1 MNHLNNRIRIIYDRY
16 CLRPVCLMAFIGLCA
31 INSSLA
37 QNTSY
42 EFWPEADIWYTLNPS
57 WRLSAFVPITKYNES
72 KHRDLNIFLQ
82 ADYKWGR
89 TKHSAIMRLMDE
101 NKEQMMKAWMVRG
114 GFMEGWS
121 LGENAGE
128 YTEDMLFAEI
138 HRRVSLKGQI
148 LLSHRMR
155 IDTRWVGEDPTFSCR
170 IRYRVMVE
178 KEFTA
183 GRGSIVPY
191 VNAEP
196 YWDSRYS
203 TFNRVRLIGGA
214 TLAWGKLFAFEGNIT
229 YQYDSHY
236 DTENLWALNLIL
248 HVFFESKHSG
258 SKPQ

>member
-1 MNHLNNRIRIIYDRY
+1 MNWRN
-16 CLRPVCLMAFIGLCA
+16 CLRAVCLMVLIGLGA
-31 INSSLA
+31 INCGIA

-42 EFWPEADIWYTLNPS
+42 EFWPEADIWYALGPA

-72 KHRDLNIFLQ
+72 KDRDLNVYLQ

-89 TKHSAIMRLMDE
+89 TKYSAVRRMTDE
-101 NKEQMMKAWMVRG
+101 NRVQLMKAWMVRG

-121 LGENAGE
+121 LGENAGD

-138 HRRVSLKGQI
+138 HRRIPLKGQI
-148 LLSHRMR
+148 LLSHRLR
-155 IDTRWVGEDPTFSCR
+155 IDTRWVGEDPTFSYR

-183 GRGSIVPY
+183 GKGSIVPY

-214 TLAWGKLFAFEGNIT
+214 TEAWGRRVAFEQNIT

-248 HVFFESKHSG
+248 HVFFETKQSRSKT
-258 SKPQ
+258 Q